1 MINRL
6 ITTILIGIISFF
18 MFADQ
23 NLMGPNL
30 TVIATEFDIL
40 EHKDQYLGGFIPLF
54 FWIFGGLITLIIG
67 YYTDIKSRKNL
78 FCIIIF
84 LGEIPCLLSGFATTY
99 TEFFILRVLTG
110 IGIGGI
116 IPLTYSLLGDF
127 YNSTERIKIVTIIGF
142 CSGLGIAVGQ
152 LTAGFSGDSHGWRL
166 PFILFS
172 IA

>member
-1 MINRL
+1 
-6 ITTILIGIISFF
+6 

-30 TVIATEFDIL
+30 TLIATEFYIL

-84 LGEIPCLLSGFATTY
+84 LGEIPCLLSGFASNY

-110 IGIGGI
+110 IGVGGI
-116 IPLTYSLLGDF
+116 IPLTYSLLEVTETISGGIWEVF
-127 YNSTERIKIVTIIGF
+127 GGNS
-142 CSGLGIAVGQ
+142 
-152 LTAGFSGDSHGWRL
+152 
-166 PFILFS
+166 
-172 IA
+172 